1 MFKKL
6 AVLVNH
12 PYAAPL
18 TEAVK
23 GIARIAYAPVSGFF
37 EDVKKGWD
45 NADEGASRLMGLYQG
60 MYDGYNDS
68 TGPIGFFGAAI
79 GAIGLAIAGGVTVA
93 TGGGGIAGIIG
104 GAVAGIGFGAAVGP
118 FALAA
123 VIGIAAAAVGSVIGG
138 VPGFIHGVTK
148 LIEYRKNSAVYDQ
161 ALQMMA
167 QANDQDDAAK
177 RISPV
182 LSRFNALSADDRN
195 VFVRAMNDAH
205 ADAVYG
211 RSEKIMKSVEA
222 LPDYE
227 KKALAKKLKESLKD
241 EFADVSLATPP
252 APEPAPEPDDDG
264 VIVAPRTASFS
275 RRGKRAAGSV
285 HG

>member
-37 EDVKKGWD
+37 EDVKRGWD
-45 NADEGASRLMGLYQG
+45 DAKDEETPRLLGIYNG
-60 MYDGYNDS
+60 IYNGYNEGS
-68 TGPIGFFGAAI
+68 GFMGFAGSAI
-79 GAIGLAIAGGVTVA
+79 SAIGLAIAGGVGVA
-93 TGGGGIAGIIG
+93 SGGGGIAAIVG
-104 GAVAGIGFGAAVGP
+104 GVIAGIGTGVAIGPFVAAGVMMTVAAV
-118 FALAA
+118 
-123 VIGIAAAAVGSVIGG
+123 VGSVIGG

-148 LIEYRKNSAVYDQ
+148 AIEYRKNSAVYDQ
-161 ALQMMA
+161 AQQMMA

-177 RISPV
+177 RIAPV
-182 LSRFNALSADDRN
+182 LSRFNELSADDRN

-205 ADAVYG
+205 ADAVFG

-227 KKALAKKLKESLKD
+227 KQSLAKKLKETLKD
-241 EFADVSLATPP
+241 EFADVALATPP
-252 APEPAPEPDDDG
+252 APEPAPEADDDG

-275 RRGKRAAGSV
+275 HRRSRKVVGG
-285 HG
+285 